1 MVDADAVCRA
11 AEDTTADAAGVDDGA
26 GDTYGAAAD
35 DSVAVAAD
43 AVGLRAVVAPLVAIT
58 LRAGAVGAGDEG
70 AAGAAAD
77 DNAVVGGV
85 TGDATADECVDGV
98 GAGDKSAAGASAD
111 AKSDGSIDTQVPE
124 YAESMGAFAHE
135 PDKEVS
141 GSVAA
146 DLGSSSAGGAALTA
160 VARAA
165 AAAAASAAFR
175 MPLDSVA
182 AGAGDGDF
190 CVPLESAI
198 VEASARCLPLGES
211 DAPTL
216 GSGVAEAR
224 ALCFPLG
231 ESVAAT
237 VVARFAGVDALGA
250 VPTDAR
256 VGVFAAAG
264 LPPWPAGAGSTGGI
278 PKPAG
283 EPDLEA
289 SADGVAFA
297 GGAARTWAGG
307 TAGLGGG
314 AGVAAGC
321 EAPWAGFTS
330 LAAESALE
338 VLPFA
343 GSSVDSNWSNPSRSS
358 DSDS

>member
-135 PDKEVS
+135 PDKDVS

-146 DLGSSSAGGAALTA
+146 DLDSSSAGGAALTA

-165 AAAAASAAFR
+165 AAASAAFR
-175 MPLDSVA
+175 MPLDS
-182 AGAGDGDF
+182 D
-190 CVPLESAI
+190 
-198 VEASARCLPLGES
+198 
-211 DAPTL
+211 
-216 GSGVAEAR
+216 
-224 ALCFPLG
+224 
-231 ESVAAT
+231 AAT
-237 VVARFAGVDALGA
+237 VGARFAGVDALGA

-289 SADGVAFA
+289 SADEVAFA
-297 GGAARTWAGG
+297 GVAARTWAGG
-307 TAGLGGG
+307 TTGLGGG